1 MVNILVEKYTKR
13 TEEEILKLPR
23 DANGD
28 FIYPQEGTYP
38 RDVIAVAPQMTS
50 VDDGD
55 NRRMVLTGIEI
66 YDEVD
71 SPIGPDDF
79 IIYDGSRFQV
89 DGANI
94 PSQDNP
100 HTVGL
105 GYEGKLIPAKLTKG

>member
-1 MVNILVEKYTKR
+1 MVQILVERYTKR
-13 TEEEILKLPR
+13 DIKELPR
-23 DANGD
+23 DSNGD

-50 VDDGD
+50 VDDEP

-66 YDEVD
+66 YDTTD

-89 DGANI
+89 DGDNI
-94 PSQDNP
+94 PHQENP
-100 HTVGL
+100 HAVGL
-105 GYEGKLIPAKLTKG
+105 GMEGKLIPAKLVKG